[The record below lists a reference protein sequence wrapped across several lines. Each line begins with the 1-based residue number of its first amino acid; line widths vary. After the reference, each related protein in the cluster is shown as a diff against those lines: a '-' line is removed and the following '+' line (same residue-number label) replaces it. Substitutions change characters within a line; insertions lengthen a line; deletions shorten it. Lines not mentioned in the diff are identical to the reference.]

1 MKYKFIC
8 EECGKMF
15 DTAAAAE
22 QCEAHHKSKREQKEA
37 KRRKIKEVEERAEK
51 TVAELNRQLEESGSR
66 LQIELVEGNNIM
78 DFANHFP
85 FTLF

>member
-8 EECGKMF
+8 EECAKMF

-22 QCEAHHKSKREQKEA
+22 QCEAHCKSEREQKEA
-37 KRRKIKEVEERAEK
+37 KRRKIKEVEERAQKAAKEI
-51 TVAELNRQLEESGSR
+51 NYQLEESGSYLRMEWVER
-66 LQIELVEGNNIM
+66 LKLEDV
-78 DFANHFP
+78 FP